1 MTKNTPTIYI
11 IAGPN
16 GAGKTSF
23 AEEFLPDFVDCREF
37 LNADLIAAGL
47 APFAPETQ
55 ALRAS
60 QLMLEEVHR
69 CVQRKQ
75 SFSLET
81 TLSGRSYSQMIPKW
95 QAAGFQ
101 VTLFFL
107 WLPSD
112 DLAVGRVA
120 GRVRQGGHNIPE
132 DDIRRRYSRGLRN
145 LCRLYLS
152 RVDEAYIYNASVLP
166 PLAVWKKQAGEE
178 TVFDEFVWKAICRQ
192 SEEQP

>member
-37 LNADLIAAGL
+37 LNADLIAADL

-69 CVQRKQ
+69 CVERKQ

-81 TLSGRSYSQMIPKW
+81 TLSGP
-95 QAAGFQ
+95 
-101 VTLFFL
+101 
-107 WLPSD
+107 D
-112 DLAVGRVA
+112 
-120 GRVRQGGHNIPE
+120 
-132 DDIRRRYSRGLRN
+132 GLR
-145 LCRLYLS
+145 RPSYM
-152 RVDEAYIYNASVLP
+152 V
-166 PLAVWKKQAGEE
+166 
-178 TVFDEFVWKAICRQ
+178 
-192 SEEQP
+192 